1 MYSWHFLRRSIIVS
15 RSPSIR
21 LLVGNSADPRI
32 YRDPHARVKDS
43 QECVSDHPAS
53 FETPLFLSSTKVRNI
68 YWRRIP
74 WFPLCHRDYPIHFY
88 APSRKAECRFSF
100 RHSLFPTAGNL
111 IPFTCRE
118 YRYIAGK
125 RARVDAFCLR
135 ETSSSP
141 FFLFFF
147 FLPPPLSAPVRN
159 ASHEKS
165 RRRFSLF
172 IFSQRAN
179 NLGAPRMRFV
189 LYKGKIFWI
198 VHDFFF
204 SFFFFH
210 FRESFWELE
219 IFVFLCKW

>member
-141 FFLFFF
+141 FFLFFSF
-147 FLPPPLSAPVRN
+147 FPLPSLHPCETPRTKKVDVVFLSLFFHSGRTIWAHREWDLYFIKGKFFGLFMIFFFPF
-159 ASHEKS
+159 S
-165 RRRFSLF
+165 RIILRIKDFCFSL
-172 IFSQRAN
+172 
-179 NLGAPRMRFV
+179 
-189 LYKGKIFWI
+189 
-198 VHDFFF
+198 
-204 SFFFFH
+204 
-210 FRESFWELE
+210 
-219 IFVFLCKW
+219 